1 MDRDNRDNL
10 LWTHSMNTCIPSI
23 VNWSILYAFL
33 DLGPWTLD
41 LGPWTL
47 DPGPSTLDIGHW
59 TLDSPAIRTSS
70 ICMKKIP
77 NINNRGIVTSHS
89 AIENPYWY
97 NSDLAADQNDF
108 WLDTKVVVLIVNKP
122 YYIGKIHLS
131 LYFAA
136 NRNLLSFTIES
147 CLEDVR

>member
-1 MDRDNRDNL
+1 
-10 LWTHSMNTCIPSI
+10 MNSLNEHLHPIHRK
-23 VNWSILYAFL
+23 LKHFL
-33 DLGPWTLD
+33 CGLGPWTLD

-89 AIENPYWY
+89 AIENPI
-97 NSDLAADQNDF
+97 
-108 WLDTKVVVLIVNKP
+108 DTIQISQQIKMIF
-122 YYIGKIHLS
+122 G
-131 LYFAA
+131 
-136 NRNLLSFTIES
+136 
-147 CLEDVR
+147 